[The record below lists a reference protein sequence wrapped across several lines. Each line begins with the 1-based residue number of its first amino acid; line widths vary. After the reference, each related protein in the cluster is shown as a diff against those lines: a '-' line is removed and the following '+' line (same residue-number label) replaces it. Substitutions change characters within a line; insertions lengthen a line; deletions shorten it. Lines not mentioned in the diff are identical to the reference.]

1 MKKVAGSIAVI
12 AVLLGTPAL
21 AADLARP
28 VYKAPPPPPPAP
40 IFSWTGFY
48 IGGNA
53 GYDWKEVGI
62 NSNFSCPAGGCAV
75 TNPTNLANITAA
87 SSGSVSAH
95 GFTGGVQAG
104 YNWQVNSTVFGIET
118 DFDAFKLKGSRSAA
132 VPSVTTTSIFH
143 PSTSIDTDWLYT
155 LRGRLGWAAVPTVL
169 LYATGGLAVTDA
181 KINNS
186 YTTTNNPADTAAG
199 ASSSS
204 KTLAGWTVGGGVEW
218 SFAQNWTVKGEY
230 LYVDFGSISTSANV
244 NLALNN
250 PNLFSTSADFKANI
264 VRAGLNYKF

>member
-1 MKKVAGSIAVI
+1 MKVTIGIAAI
-12 AVLLGTPAL
+12 AALIGAPAL
-21 AADLARP
+21 AADIAR
-28 VYKAPPPPPPAP
+28 KAPPPPPAP

-53 GYDWKEVGI
+53 GYDWKDVGV
-62 NSNFSCPAGGCAV
+62 NSNFSCPAGAGCAA

-143 PSTSIDTDWLYT
+143 PSTSIDTDWLYS

-181 KINNS
+181 KISNS
-186 YTTTNNPADTAAG
+186 YSTTNNPADTAAG

-218 SFAQNWTVKGEY
+218 AFAQNWTVKGEY

-244 NLALNN
+244 NSTFANS
-250 PNLFSTSADFKANI
+250 NLFSSSADFKANI
-264 VRAGLNYKF
+264 VRVGLNYKF